1 MGSKA
6 YSRKFFRIRPE
17 NPIFGMISIVRVE
30 NRRVFSNA
38 ARVRILDISPGGL
51 RFVSLLKLPVD
62 SSVILEAV
70 LKLEDYEY
78 CLKGCIVHSS
88 CSEVNE
94 YEYGMK
100 FLEPDL
106 QLRETLKKLFSRISV
121 RQNRHIIILR
131 FN

>member
-1 MGSKA
+1 MGHKT

-17 NPIFGMISIVRVE
+17 NPLFGTISIARIG

-38 ARVRILDISPGGL
+38 ARVRILDISPGGV
-51 RFVSLLKLPVD
+51 RFVSSLKLPVD

-70 LKLEDYEY
+70 LQLEESEY
-78 CLKGCIVHSS
+78 CLKGFIVHTI

-100 FLEPDL
+100 FLEPDP
-106 QLRETLKKLFSRISV
+106 QLRETLKELFNRISI

-131 FN
+131 LI